1 MIFSILYRQE
11 KTRRYFSFYYTYF
24 YVCFSSARNT
34 PCAGNFRRR
43 PLPSR
48 HFAVT
53 FLPCRSYGKRHAC
66 PPQPSSV
73 LTGAAPASSKEPQRR
88 ICAFG
93 RQWDR
98 SQSRFLSVFSPA
110 RDSSCSFRL
119 RHPSVL
125 PGKAHALPSLDP
137 QAADASAFP
146 RGRNG
151 GKKLRAVR
159 AVLHEHFGDSRRN
172 AEVSVNLERRMRV
185 EEVGLQAAPATVG
198 ERGGFDETHRLV
210 EAILRLLA
218 VFEPRPDIRL
228 FQDV

>member
-34 PCAGNFRRR
+34 PCAGNFRRG
-43 PLPSR
+43 PLPSQR
-48 HFAVT
+48 YQKSCGGVSARLGGNGIAVS
-53 FLPCRSYGKRHAC
+53 P
-66 PPQPSSV
+66 V
-73 LTGAAPASSKEPQRR
+73 
-88 ICAFG
+88 
-93 RQWDR
+93 
-98 SQSRFLSVFSPA
+98 FLSVFSPA

-125 PGKAHALPSLDP
+125 PGEAHALPSLDP

-151 GKKLRAVR
+151 GKKLR

-185 EEVGLQAAPATVG
+185 EEVGVQAAPRRRRRT
-198 ERGGFDETHRLV
+198 RGSRRDASPCRGNPSP
-210 EAILRLLA
+210 
-218 VFEPRPDIRL
+218 PRR
-228 FQDV
+228 F